1 MKHFLRVLPL
11 LLLMTATAFSA
22 PAFSAPAQDKDKPAY
37 RIFTK
42 AGKASSYAKMLA
54 GLQEPEVVLFGELH
68 NDPIAHW
75 LQLELARDLHR
86 AYGAQLVIGAEMF
99 ETDVQLVLDEFL
111 AGQIPE
117 ANFEQEARPWPNYK
131 TDYRPLVRFAKEK
144 SIPFVATNVPRR
156 YAALV
161 AKEGLAALAPLSA
174 EAKRL
179 MAPLPI
185 TVDLQLPSY
194 QKMLTMFGPETH
206 SSKKEQVV
214 QAQALKDAT
223 MASFILRQLLPGRK
237 LLHLNGGYH
246 SDYFEGIG
254 WYLRQAQ
261 PQLRFA
267 TITTVQQ
274 DDLSSLAEEHRG
286 KADFIIVVPTGMT
299 RTH

>member
-1 MKHFLRVLPL
+1 MKQFLRLLPL
-11 LLLMTATAFSA
+11 LLMVAS
-22 PAFSAPAQDKDKPAY
+22 AFSAPAQDKDKPAY

-68 NDPIAHW
+68 DDPISHW

-86 AYGAQLVIGAEMF
+86 AHGEHLVIGAEMF
-99 ETDVQLVLDEFL
+99 ETDVQLVLDEYL
-111 AGQIPE
+111 SGKIPE

-131 TDYRPLVRFAKEK
+131 TEYRPLVRLAKEK
-144 SIPFVATNVPRR
+144 GIPFVATNVPRR

-179 MAPLPI
+179 MTPLPI
-185 TVDLQLPSY
+185 TVDMQLPSY
-194 QKMLTMFGPETH
+194 QKMLTMFGPDTH
-206 SSKKEQVV
+206 GSKKEQVV

-223 MASFILRQLLPGRK
+223 MASFILRQLQPGRK

-246 SDYFEGIG
+246 SDFYEGIG

-267 TITTVQQ
+267 TITTVLQE
-274 DDLSSLAEEHRG
+274 DLSSLAEEHKG